1 LVTHVSTPPPR
12 NYAIAAPELRFWQRA
27 TWRKKVVPW
36 LFVLPILLINVTVVL
51 GPAISA
57 VYYSMTDWSGIGDAT
72 WVGFDNYKRMLLDD
86 SSFGNAFRNNL
97 IWLVM
102 FLTVPIAQLVL
113 TEGWDL
119 GLLSLEDVRRGEGYS
134 AVAGQV
140 RPLGEPHRQILLDFV
155 QQYPALLQGSR
166 LG

>member
-1 LVTHVSTPPPR
+1 MPRPPEV
-12 NYAIAAPELRFWQRA
+12 AIAILYQGDRFLMQLRDNVPTIVYPGQWAFFGGHLEANEPPAIAVRRELLEEIGYAPD
-27 TWRKKVVPW
+27 
-36 LFVLPILLINVTVVL
+36 ILEPFRIYASDTVVRHVFH
-51 GPAISA
+51 GP
-57 VYYSMTDWSGIGDAT
+57 
-72 WVGFDNYKRMLLDD
+72 
-86 SSFGNAFRNNL
+86 
-97 IWLVM
+97 
-102 FLTVPIAQLVL
+102 LTVPIAQLVL